1 MMIKIHGTR
10 KHSIYIN
17 HNLWI
22 ISIPYII
29 CAIIF
34 TPQMEKVKSKIADK
48 NPVILGII
56 SVAGMLGV
64 FSNLALDRVIP
75 FSLSGEVIATI
86 AGFSISVLVMVY
98 AKKSGKAWP
107 RKYGLTIAMIGG
119 MLIGCLFL

>member
-1 MMIKIHGTR
+1 M
-10 KHSIYIN
+10 
-17 HNLWI
+17 
-22 ISIPYII
+22 
-29 CAIIF
+29 
-34 TPQMEKVKSKIADK
+34 
-48 NPVILGII
+48 
-56 SVAGMLGV
+56 